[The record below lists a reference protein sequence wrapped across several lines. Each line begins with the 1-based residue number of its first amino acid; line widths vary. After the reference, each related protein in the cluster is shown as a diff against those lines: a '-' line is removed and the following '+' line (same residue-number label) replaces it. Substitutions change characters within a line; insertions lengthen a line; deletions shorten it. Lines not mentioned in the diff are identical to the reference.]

1 MNHHWGKLK
10 KKNRGGDPVTFL
22 TKLQLSA
29 QLRVLFFLKRASNV
43 WTSGRPHTYLHWA
56 WKYLMRPCRK
66 STLFFTLI
74 SFTFSRYWSTGNRP
88 TVEVT
93 WQGHV
98 TDGPWRRSPRTSA
111 AGRGGAL
118 SPFPLR
124 SRHRWTQSGSFRA
137 AWRVPS
143 SPSQSLPCRCYSNAE
158 APGGQWL
165 LFLKYLNSL
174 NTPVLIDL
182 LSNYKEW

>member
-1 MNHHWGKLK
+1 MNHHLRKL
-10 KKNRGGDPVTFL
+10 KKNRGGDLMTCL
-22 TKLQLSA
+22 TTLQPSA
-29 QLRVLFFLKRASNV
+29 EGLVLPKESLKRV
-43 WTSGRPHTYLHWA
+43 YLRPPRPHTYLHWA

-88 TVEVT
+88 TVGVT

-98 TDGPWRRSPRTSA
+98 TSGPWRRSPRTSA

-143 SPSQSLPCRCYSNAE
+143 SPSRSLPCRCHSNAQ

-174 NTPVLIDL
+174 NTPLLIDL